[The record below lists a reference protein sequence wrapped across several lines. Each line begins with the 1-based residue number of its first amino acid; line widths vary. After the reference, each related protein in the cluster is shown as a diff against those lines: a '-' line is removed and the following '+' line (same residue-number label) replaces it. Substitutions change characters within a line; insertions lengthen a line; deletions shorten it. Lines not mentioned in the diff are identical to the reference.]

1 MNATTVQKLIEVN
14 RTFYKDH
21 ADSFSS
27 TRERL
32 QPGVLSMVTN
42 IPPGISILDLGCG
55 NGEFLHHLEK
65 IRFHGSYT
73 GMDFSSELL
82 DFAWGKNCEVK
93 NISFNFIQTDLNTEK
108 WSSNLPENSFGLVT
122 CFATLHH
129 FPGRETHLQFLHQIH
144 RLLKPEGRFYISV
157 WQFMNSER
165 LAKRILPW
173 ETIGLSAVE
182 VDPGDYLLD
191 WRADN
196 MTTQTGQRYVHL
208 FSETELSD
216 LAQEAGFSVISQ
228 FFSDGRNGNLALYQE
243 WEKTT
248 N

>member
-1 MNATTVQKLIEVN
+1 MNATTSQKLIEIN
-14 RTFYKDH
+14 RIFYKDH

-32 QPGVLSMVTN
+32 QPGVLSIVTN
-42 IPPGISILDLGCG
+42 IPPDISILDLGCG

-82 DFAWGKNCEVK
+82 DFSRGKNSEIK
-93 NISFNFIQTDLNTEK
+93 NISFDYIQMDLNTDL
-108 WSSNLPENSFGLVT
+108 WSSGLPAASFGLVT

-129 FPGRETHLQFLHQIH
+129 FPGRETHINFLNQIH
-144 RLLKPEGRFYISV
+144 RVLKPEGRVYISV

-173 ETIGLSAVE
+173 ETIGLSALD

-196 MTTQTGQRYVHL
+196 MTTQTGLRYVHL
-208 FSETELSD
+208 FSEAELCD
-216 LAQEAGFSVISQ
+216 LTQEAGFTIISQ
-228 FFSDGRNGNLALYQE
+228 FYSDGRNGNLALYQE
-243 WEKTT
+243 WEKT
-248 N
+248 NN

>member
-1 MNATTVQKLIEVN
+1 MKATTSQKLIEIN
-14 RTFYKDH
+14 RTFYQDH

-32 QPGVLSMVTN
+32 QPGVLSIVTN
-42 IPPGISILDLGCG
+42 IPPNVNILDLGCG

-65 IRFHGSYT
+65 IRLHGTYT
-73 GMDFSSELL
+73 GLDFSSELL
-82 DFAWGKNCEVK
+82 DFARKKNSEIK
-93 NISFNFIQTDLNTEK
+93 NISFNYIQMDLNTDS
-108 WSSNLPENSFGLVT
+108 WSSDLTENSFDLVT

-129 FPGRETHLQFLHQIH
+129 FPGRETHLKFLHQIH
-144 RLLKPEGRFYISV
+144 NLLKPEGHVYISV

-173 ETIGLSAVE
+173 ETIGLSALE

-196 MTTQTGQRYVHL
+196 MTTQTGLRYVHL
-208 FSETELSD
+208 FSEAELVD
-216 LAQEAGFSVISQ
+216 LTQQAGFSIISQ
-228 FFSDGRNGNLALYQE
+228 FYSDGRNGNLALYQE
-243 WEKTT
+243 WGKDL
-248 N
+248 

>member
-82 DFAWGKNCEVK
+82 DFARGKNCEVK
-93 NISFNFIQTDLNTEK
+93 NISLNFIQMDLNTEK

-144 RLLKPEGRFYISV
+144 RLLESEGRVYISV

-173 ETIGLSAVE
+173 ETIGISALE
-182 VDPGDYLLD
+182 VDLGDYLLD

-196 MTTQTGQRYVHL
+196 MTTQTGVRYVHL
-208 FSETELSD
+208 FSETELSN
-216 LAQEAGFSVISQ
+216 LAQEVGFCVISQ
-228 FFSDGRNGNLALYQE
+228 FYSDGRNGNLALYQE